1 MTINDVPM
9 RILFVGEAR
18 DACCLRTLFNE
29 QGVSQFQIAHVGSVE
44 LAAERLSNEPADVL
58 LLGLGSAQKQGR
70 SFIQTARAAAPDI
83 PMIILAEQDDDA
95 LAIEAL
101 RQGVQDFLAKDRLDR
116 AVLLRSLRY
125 SIERHRLHKSLQ
137 NLSLMDDLTGLYNRR
152 GFMALAEQHLR
163 MIQRKGAALLV
174 YLDLDDLKLINDSHG
189 HLEGNRALI
198 VTANVLRA
206 CFRQSDILARL
217 GGDEFCVLM
226 TDAGQDSDQ
235 QVRRRLQ
242 ERADFINSLGSW
254 QFRISLSIGFADVPV
269 VHQPSLEQLLRE
281 ADARMYVEKR
291 KKQARGADSTAL
303 RHTTVA

>member
-1 MTINDVPM
+1 M

-18 DACCLRTLFNE
+18 DACCLRALFNQ
-29 QGVSQFQIAHVGSVE
+29 QGAGQFQIAHVLSVE
-44 LAAERLSNEPADVL
+44 SAAERLSSEPADVL
-58 LLGLGSAQKQGR
+58 LLGLSCTQKQGR
-70 SFIQTARAAAPDI
+70 PFIQAARAAAPDT
-83 PMIILAEQDDDA
+83 PMIVLAEREDDA
-95 LAIEAL
+95 LAVEAL
-101 RQGVQDFLAKDRLDR
+101 RQGVQDFLVQDHLDR
-116 AVLLRSLRY
+116 GSLMRSLRF
-125 SIERHRLHKSLQ
+125 SIERHRLHRSLQ

-174 YLDLDDLKLINDSHG
+174 YLDLDDLKVINDSYG

-226 TDAGQDSDQ
+226 TDAGQDSDP

-242 ERADFINSLGSW
+242 ERTDFINSLGSW
-254 QFRISLSIGFADVPV
+254 KFRVSLSVGIAEVPV
-269 VHQPSLEQLLRE
+269 VNQPSLEQLLRA
-281 ADARMYVEKR
+281 ADTQMYAEKR
-291 KKQARGADSTAL
+291 NKQARTADSVGL